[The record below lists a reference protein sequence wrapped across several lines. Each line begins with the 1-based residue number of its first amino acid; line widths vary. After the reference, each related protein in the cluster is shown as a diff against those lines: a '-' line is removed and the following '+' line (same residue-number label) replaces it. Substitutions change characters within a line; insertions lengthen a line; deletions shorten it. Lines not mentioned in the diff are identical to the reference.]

1 MNGYNIILGDIFQI
15 ISDISSFIICVAL
28 IRGVMTIILSENLGY
43 KFTSSRQGIKISN
56 LQIPFCFVD

>member
-15 ISDISSFIICVAL
+15 ISDISSFICVAVTC
-28 IRGVMTIILSENLGY
+28 RVMTIILSENLGY
-43 KFTSSRQGIKISN
+43 KFTSSREGIKISN